1 MSTVS
6 KTHMIKCTL
15 HAKMDDKNKKLALK
29 NLQLKT
35 EIDKLTECQ
44 TSLMRENIKVTY
56 YSNRAHR
63 KMAEILDENLA
74 CIERAYNNMLRF
86 RREILGDTGADCR
99 MLQSKALTC
108 ESEKAEDSS
117 EAKAEPKPLS
127 DKSNVA
133 RQRRKCAKVFNKKPR
148 GASRR
153 KK

>member
-1 MSTVS
+1 
-6 KTHMIKCTL
+6 
-15 HAKMDDKNKKLALK
+15 MDEKNKKLALK

-63 KMAEILDENLA
+63 KMTEILDENLA

-86 RREILGDTGADCR
+86 RSEVLGDMGVDYR
-99 MLQSKALTC
+99 ILQNRALAC
-108 ESEKAEDSS
+108 ESEKLHESS
-117 EAKAEPKPLS
+117 KPKLEPKPLC

-133 RQRRKCAKVFNKKPR
+133 RQKRKCIKIFNRRPR
-148 GASRR
+148 NASRR